1 MSALWFLIPAALV
14 VGYAIGWV
22 RGVLYVAPVSI
33 SDMRGL

>member
-1 MSALWFLIPAALV
+1 MSLLWILVPAAFV

-22 RGVLYVAPVSI
+22 RGVLCVAPVSI